1 MTTLGAPFGGRS
13 GLIFGNSA
21 LRASRAIF
29 PFAGISGMGSIS
41 RPDTSGFCAILISP
55 FFNQILETSITV
67 ILHVLESFNSH
78 LLSFLLIY
86 ALTWLAVITNF
97 GYLAWLSFL
106 SKANKTPDFPS
117 WTTERACLSAGTVKL
132 FDLR

>member
-1 MTTLGAPFGGRS
+1 
-13 GLIFGNSA
+13 
-21 LRASRAIF
+21 
-29 PFAGISGMGSIS
+29 MGSIS

-86 ALTWLAVITNF
+86 ALTWLAVITNL
-97 GYLAWLSFL
+97 GYLDWLSRLVIFF
-106 SKANKTPDFPS
+106 K
-117 WTTERACLSAGTVKL
+117 
-132 FDLR
+132 